1 MRKKNYAPTLF
12 AKRLEDFLTDYAPR
26 TEGIS
31 ENTIAAYCS
40 TFRILL
46 SFNEQRNN
54 ITTDAF
60 DIKHFTSDNVESFL
74 HWIEE
79 DRGCKTVTRNQRL
92 AALHSFCKYLQKKEP
107 KYIFQLQQILAIKN
121 KRHPVKT
128 VVDYLT
134 VEETASIINSVDIHA
149 VRGIRDMVL
158 ISLMYDTAARVQ
170 ELANLTVGDVKLY
183 DKDTSSLYL
192 TGKWS
197 KTRGVPLSNPSF
209 DLLQQY
215 IQSHGLKKMS
225 DSLFVN
231 RKGEKLTRHGISL
244 IVKKYVQKAK
254 LSCPSLASK
263 TITPHTLR
271 HSKAMHMLQGGID
284 LVKIRDLLGHESI
297 STTEIYAKT
306 HDTDLR
312 LAMTGA
318 NDDLQ
323 KLASWHA
330 NPGIMVRL
338 ASYAKKAK

>member
-26 TEGIS
+26 NEGIS
-31 ENTIAAYCS
+31 ENTISAYCS
-40 TFRILL
+40 TFRRLL
-46 SFNEQRNN
+46 LFNGQRNN
-54 ITTDAF
+54 ITADSF
-60 DIKHFTSDNVESFL
+60 DIKHFTSDNVEDFL
-74 HWIEE
+74 NWIEE
-79 DRGCKTVTRNQRL
+79 DCGCKTVTRNQRL

-121 KRHPVKT
+121 KKHPVKT

-134 VEETASIINSVDIHA
+134 VEEMAAIINSVDIKA
-149 VRGIRDMVL
+149 TQGVRDVIL

-170 ELANLTVGDVKLY
+170 ELADLTVGDVKLY

-197 KTRGVPLSNPSF
+197 RTRGVPLSTPSF
-209 DLLQQY
+209 DLLRQY
-215 IQSHGLKKMS
+215 IPLRGLKDMAAP
-225 DSLFVN
+225 LFVN

-254 LSCPSLASK
+254 LSCPSLVSK

-284 LVKIRDLLGHESI
+284 LIKIRDLLGHESI
-297 STTEIYAKT
+297 TTTEIYAKT

-318 NDDLQ
+318 NENLHE
-323 KLASWHA
+323 LAAWHA
-330 NPGIMVRL
+330 DPGIMARL